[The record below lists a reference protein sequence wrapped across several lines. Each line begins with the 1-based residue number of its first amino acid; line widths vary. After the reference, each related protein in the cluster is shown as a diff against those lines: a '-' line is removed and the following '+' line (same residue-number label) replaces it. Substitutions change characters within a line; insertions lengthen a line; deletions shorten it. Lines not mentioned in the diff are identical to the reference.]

1 MNREICEMLLDHLI
15 LSIIF
20 QYKDMLINYCGM
32 NNKTNTSV
40 LNCQGISDHT
50 DKHVLI

>member
-1 MNREICEMLLDHLI
+1 MCIYIYIYRDNFLFSFNLY
-15 LSIIF
+15 IF
-20 QYKDMLINYCGM
+20 KDMLINYCGM

-50 DKHVLI
+50 DKHILI